1 MAREEINYPRCEFK
15 VANLKA
21 AVWANNKV
29 DQNGKSYVQKT
40 INLQKSYKDPATGN
54 WVNKGITVFPNEILA
69 LLIVTFKA
77 AEHCLLVE
85 PTEGPQ
91 QPTASQ

>member
-1 MAREEINYPRCEFK
+1 MAQKNSNSPKHEFR
-15 VANLKA
+15 VSNLKA
-21 AVWANNKV
+21 ALWENSKV

-69 LLIVTFKA
+69 LLIVTLKA

-85 PTEGPQ
+85 STDNTQ
-91 QPTASQ
+91 